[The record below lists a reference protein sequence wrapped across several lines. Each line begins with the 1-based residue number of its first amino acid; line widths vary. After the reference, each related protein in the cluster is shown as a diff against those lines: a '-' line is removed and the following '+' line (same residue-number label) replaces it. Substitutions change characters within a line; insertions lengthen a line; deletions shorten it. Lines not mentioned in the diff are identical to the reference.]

1 MKKIYLNILFIVI
14 LSSWSGDKKEISII
28 QEKEIN
34 LQMIEAYNLGMK
46 ALEEG
51 DGLSAAQKFNE
62 AELIFPQ
69 SEWASKSALMSAYSY
84 YTDSYYGD
92 AINELERFIDVD
104 SKNKNIA
111 YAHYL
116 LGMCY
121 YESIIDEKKDLR
133 PLNKSKEKFEY
144 VIKNYPN
151 TDYAGDAKFKL
162 DMIQEILA
170 SKELYIAKHY
180 IKKQKWIAAINRLKN
195 IINNYSTT
203 IYVEEALFRLV
214 EVHYKIGLE
223 SEAKKYEKTLGYNYQ
238 SSDWYEKSYGL
249 FNKNYKTKKKI
260 IKKKRNKILM
270 KVRSILDWDEKRWSK
285 KRLPKKNFFNQKV

>member
-1 MKKIYLNILFIVI
+1 MKKIYLIILFIVI
-14 LSSWSGDKKEISII
+14 LSSCSGDKKEISII

-69 SEWASKSALMSAYSY
+69 SEWASKSSLMSAYSY
-84 YTDSYYGD
+84 YKDSYYGD
-92 AINELERFIDVD
+92 AINELERFIDVY

-121 YESIIDEKKDLR
+121 YESIIDEKKDLG
-133 PLNKSKEKFEY
+133 PLNKSKKQFEY
-144 VIKNYPN
+144 LLKNYPN
-151 TDYAGDAKFKL
+151 TDYAADAKFKL

-170 SKELYIAKHY
+170 SKEMYIAKHY

-223 SEAKKYEKTLGYNYQ
+223 SEAKKYAKTLGYNYQ

-249 FNKNYKTKKKI
+249 FNKNYRAKNKI
-260 IKKKRNKILM
+260 DKKKRNKIL
-270 KVRSILDWDEKRWSK
+270 KKIESILD
-285 KRLPKKNFFNQKV
+285 